1 MVRFISITMLFT
13 SKNYNHLLSMIVHI
27 KRLNKSAIE
36 TGTSINTPDKNKAL
50 NLLALKFVFTDPT
63 GLSSC

>member
-13 SKNYNHLLSMIVHI
+13 SKNYHRLLSMIVHI
-27 KRLNKSAIE
+27 TRLNKSAIK

-50 NLLALKFVFTDPT
+50 NLLVLKFVFTDPT
-63 GLSSC
+63 GLSIC

>member
-13 SKNYNHLLSMIVHI
+13 SKNYNHLPSMIVHI
-27 KRLNKSAIE
+27 TRLNKSINK
-36 TGTSINTPDKNKAL
+36 TGANINTPDKNKAL
-50 NLLALKFVFTDPT
+50 NSLALKFVFADPT